1 MPTAR
6 AASVATHGWS
16 TLYTEI
22 MSWISGI
29 WVFFL
34 SLCLDL
40 IHHRD
45 RNLSDLWPDC
55 HCSLVP
61 RPLPL
66 RRGLV
71 HTVCT
76 CTKYSVIFSVK
87 SLVYLHCPYVEH
99 YTNQEIIQS
108 FLWNRFQQWFNLQNP
123 SRLPF
128 RRDSIIFTSLQSNK
142 VVTNEIYHKGPMVAT
157 EILTCHSS

>member
-1 MPTAR
+1 MPTA
-6 AASVATHGWS
+6 SQGS
-16 TLYTEI
+16 FCGYTCMKYALHWNYELNF
-22 MSWISGI
+22 WHLR
-29 WVFFL
+29 VFFL

-40 IHHRD
+40 IHYCD

-87 SLVYLHCPYVEH
+87 NLVHLHCPHVEH
-99 YTNQEIIQS
+99 YTYQEIIQS
-108 FLWNRFQQWFNLQNP
+108 FLWNGFQQWFNLQNL
-123 SRLPF
+123 SRLLF
-128 RRDSIIFTSLQSNK
+128 RNDSIIFTSLQSNK
-142 VVTNEIYHKGPMVAT
+142 AVTNRFITKDRW
-157 EILTCHSS
+157 